1 MKKALITGISGF
13 AGSHLAEY
21 LISQAN
27 YEVFGNYISDIS
39 ANNLSSVKN
48 KVKLEKVDLMD
59 YQKVSDYI
67 NSIKPDYIFHL
78 AALTSPAESF
88 NNPSAVMTNNITA
101 QVNVLEAVKNNNLL
115 NTSILVV
122 SSAEVYGMISQ
133 EDLPINEEVRFKPVN
148 PYAVSKVAQDLL
160 GLQYFLSNKIKT
172 IRVRPFN
179 HIGPRQSPAFVA
191 SGFAKKIAEIEKNKK
206 EPILTVGNLD
216 AKRDFTDVR
225 DMVKAYLG
233 VLENGQIG
241 DVYNIGS
248 GKSYQISEILNI
260 LLSFSQVK
268 IEVKQDPLLLRPS
281 DVPDIVSDNSKIKK
295 IMDWSPSISIDKT
308 LKDTLDYWRNI
319 V

>member
-1 MKKALITGISGF
+1 MKLS
-13 AGSHLAEY
+13 AG
-21 LISQAN
+21 
-27 YEVFGNYISDIS
+27 
-39 ANNLSSVKN
+39 
-48 KVKLEKVDLMD
+48 
-59 YQKVSDYI
+59 
-67 NSIKPDYIFHL
+67 
-78 AALTSPAESF
+78 
-88 NNPSAVMTNNITA
+88 
-101 QVNVLEAVKNNNLL
+101 
-115 NTSILVV
+115 
-122 SSAEVYGMISQ
+122 
-133 EDLPINEEVRFKPVN
+133 EVRFKPVN